1 VSNAANGPRGALDAR
16 GPESLRSIMALCGLI
31 NKHSAAVLN
40 AACAKALKNGTHRI
54 KDIRRL
60 VGEQAEQSTFDFA
73 ESHPLIRNLST
84 YSDFINHH
92 QQHNND
98 D

>member
-1 VSNAANGPRGALDAR
+1 MPKKLHYIFDSRAPQSPAKPLQALIVLKKNAAHCRR
-16 GPESLRSIMALCGLI
+16 W
-31 NKHSAAVLN
+31 V
-40 AACAKALKNGTHRI
+40 

-60 VGEQAEQSTFDFA
+60 IGEQAKQSTFDFA
-73 ESHPLIRNLST
+73 QSHPLIRNLST